1 MPHSVILPLASLI
14 QNYLLWNKRLNYNF
28 YLSDPMRNFQ
38 ETAAMYKRLLFVLL
52 CLFLNLTLLQA
63 QQKYTLSGTILE
75 ASSNET
81 LIGVTIAFPSL
92 QTGVT
97 TNEYGFYSITLP
109 KGNYEITI
117 SYLGYND
124 IQQTIN
130 LNRDIKKDFNL
141 AEKAEQLE
149 EVVVTDD
156 AKQLDIR
163 KPQMS
168 VNTLAVQT
176 IKQIPVVLGEADVI
190 KSLLLLP
197 GVTSAGEAS
206 SGFNVRGGAADQNL
220 ILLDEATI
228 FNSSHLFGFFSVF
241 NPDAIKDVKLFK
253 GGIPARYGGRVS
265 SVLEIFQKEGN
276 SKELK
281 INGGIGAVASRL
293 LVEGPIT
300 KDKTAFLVGG
310 RGSYAHLFLPL
321 FDVDNKAYFFDL
333 NTKFN
338 HKINDRN
345 SIFLSGYF
353 GRDLFSINDS
363 FVNTYGNAVGNFRWN
378 HLFSDKLFSN
388 LSLIYSDYFYG
399 LELDF
404 VGFEWDSGIQNFN
417 LKYDLK
423 HYINDKFQINYGLN
437 NIYYVFNPGKI
448 KPNSPDSGI
457 VEEQLTKKYA
467 NETAG
472 YVDVEQK
479 ISEKLSVNYGLRV
492 SLFNRLGQDELFVYE
507 NDQPVV
513 FDPFQLVYR
522 EAVPIDTVN
531 PGRGQN
537 LSTFTNLEPRVSV
550 AYAMNENNSI
560 KASYTRLAQY
570 LHLLSN
576 TSSPTPLDVWT
587 PSGPFVE
594 PQLLDQYA
602 LGYFRNINN
611 GEYSLEI
618 EGFYKDI
625 QNRIDYI
632 DGADLIANDAI
643 EQVILNGEARAYG
656 LEVLF
661 RKNEGRFQGWLAYT
675 LSRSEQR
682 TPGRTP
688 TFDNGRS
695 NLETG
700 INFGEWYSTPYDK
713 THDIAL
719 YGSFDLNER
728 WNFNSNFVYQTGQP
742 TNFPVGQ
749 FDFQGLVVPF
759 FGLRNQTRLPDY
771 HRLDLSATL
780 KNKRKRNGSF
790 QSEWVFSIYNV
801 YNRKNAASIN
811 FRQNQ
816 DTGRNEAIRT
826 SIFGIIPA
834 ITYNFKF

>member
-1 MPHSVILPLASLI
+1 MPRTRILPLVG
-14 QNYLLWNKRLNYNF
+14 LL
-28 YLSDPMRNFQ
+28 
-38 ETAAMYKRLLFVLL
+38 LLFSYSYS
-52 CLFLNLTLLQA
+52 QK
-63 QQKYTLSGTILE
+63 KYTVSGTVRE

-81 LIGVTIAFPSL
+81 LIGVTVAIPEL
-92 QTGVT
+92 RTGT
-97 TNEYGFYSITLP
+97 STNEYGFYSITLP
-109 KGNYEITI
+109 EGEYNLVI
-117 SYLGYND
+117 SYLGFQD
-124 IQQTIN
+124 IRREVD
-130 LNRDIKKDFNL
+130 LDSDIRVDFEM
-141 AEKAEQLE
+141 AEKTEQLD
-149 EVVVTDD
+149 EVIVSEDVERM
-156 AKQLDIR
+156 DIR

-176 IKQIPVVLGEADVI
+176 IKKIPVVLGESDVI
-190 KSLLLLP
+190 RSLVLLP
-197 GVTSAGEAS
+197 GVTNAGEAS

-220 ILLDEATI
+220 ILLDEAII

-241 NPDAIKDVKLFK
+241 NPDAIKDIKLFK
-253 GGIPARYGGRVS
+253 GGIPSRYGGRVS

-281 INGGIGAVASRL
+281 VNGGIGAVASRL
-293 LVEGPIT
+293 LVEGPII
-300 KDKTAFLVGG
+300 KDRTAFLAGG
-310 RGSYAHLFLPL
+310 RASYAHLFLPL
-321 FDVDNKAYFFDL
+321 FDIDNRAYFFDL
-333 NTKFN
+333 NTKIS
-338 HKINDRN
+338 HRINQNN

-417 LKYDLK
+417 VKYDLK

-448 KPNSPDSGI
+448 TPNSEDSGI

-467 NETAG
+467 NEAAA
-472 YVDVEQK
+472 YVDVEQNITK
-479 ISEKLSVNYGLRV
+479 NLSINYGLRV
-492 SLFNRLGQDELFVYE
+492 SNFNRLGQDELFVYE
-507 NDQPVV
+507 NDQPVL
-513 FDPFQLVYR
+513 FDPFQLIYR
-522 EAVPIDTVN
+522 EATPIDTIN
-531 PGRGQN
+531 PGRGGS
-537 LSTFTNLEPRVSV
+537 LATFTNLEPRVSM
-550 AYAMNENNSI
+550 AYTLNEKSSV

-602 LGYFRNINN
+602 LGYFRNING
-611 GEYSLEI
+611 GEYSLEV

-656 LEVLF
+656 LELLL

-682 TPGRTP
+682 TPGRDP
-688 TFDNGRS
+688 VVDNGRS

-700 INFGEWYSTPYDK
+700 INQGEWYPTPFDK

-719 YGSFDLNER
+719 YGNYE
-728 WNFNSNFVYQTGQP
+728 FNNKWSIKANFVFQTGQP

-749 FDFQGLVVPF
+749 FEFQGLVVPF

-771 HRLDLSATL
+771 HRLDISATL
-780 KNKRKRNGSF
+780 KPKKNRNRSF
-790 QSEWVFSIYNV
+790 QSEWVFSVYNIYN
-801 YNRKNAASIN
+801 RMNAASIN

-826 SIFGIIPA
+826 SIFGIVPA
-834 ITYNFKF
+834 VTYNFKF